1 MVSSLGIQ
9 EPMFLVGFLPISWGG
24 SAGRVTREEGGL
36 ISSSLLLSPP
46 LASARLCGNARAV
59 LRIPVCFIPGKSKR
73 SVKEIIIALMTE
85 VLWLPCPGALLPPQR
100 KTGMQLELAQLGSRQ
115 V

>member
-1 MVSSLGIQ
+1 
-9 EPMFLVGFLPISWGG
+9 MFLAGFLPISWQVL
-24 SAGRVTREEGGL
+24 SRQVTREEGGL

-59 LRIPVCFIPGKSKR
+59 LRIHICFIPSKSKR

-85 VLWLPCPGALLPPQR
+85 VLWLPCPGALPPPQR